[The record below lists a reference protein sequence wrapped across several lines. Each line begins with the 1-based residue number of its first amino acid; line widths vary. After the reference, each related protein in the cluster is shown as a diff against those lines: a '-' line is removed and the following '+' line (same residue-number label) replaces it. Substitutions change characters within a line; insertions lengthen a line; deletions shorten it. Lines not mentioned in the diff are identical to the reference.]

1 MTTDRY
7 RRVRSL
13 HHHCVRHVDRVRLLG
28 VLLASAGILA
38 GCSGVKKASA
48 AQPRVIKQGD
58 VPPRQS
64 VVDIP
69 AQPYRAVGVSAGGR
83 ITGTIDFDGPIPRD
97 SVIQLAADQMG
108 CGQSITDA
116 RVEHSGPRIGGAV
129 VWLTDI
135 RAGKPLAVE
144 RRFELSNKDCILT
157 PRIQAVITS
166 GTLNVA
172 SEDAALHRNRII
184 NVATGETEGI
194 APFNDNGEVVPFD
207 RLLSKPAQLEVVCDF
222 HAWQRAWILVFDH
235 PYFALS
241 ARSGDFS
248 IADIPAGTYR
258 VKAWHP
264 VLGIAEQ
271 TVTIAAGQDAKLA
284 LKLVQPAATPIPV
297 PAPVTA
303 PAPTG

>member
-1 MTTDRY
+1 M
-7 RRVRSL
+7 
-13 HHHCVRHVDRVRLLG
+13 G
-28 VLLASAGILA
+28 FLLAFIGIPG
-38 GCSGVKKASA
+38 GCSGEKKASA

-58 VPPRQS
+58 VPPRRS
-64 VVDIP
+64 VVDVP
-69 AQPYRAVGVSAGGR
+69 AQPYRAVAVSSGGS
-83 ITGTIDFDGPIPRD
+83 ITGTIDFDGPLPRD

-108 CGQSITDA
+108 CGQSITDTG
-116 RVEHSGPRIGGAV
+116 VEHSGPRIGGAV

-144 RRFELSNKDCILT
+144 RRFEISNEDCIFI
-157 PRIQAVITS
+157 PRIQAVVTS

-184 NVATGETEGI
+184 NVATGETEAI

-207 RLLSKPAQLEVVCDF
+207 RLLSKPAQFEVVCDL
-222 HAWQRAWILVFDH
+222 HPWQRAWILVFDH
-235 PYFALS
+235 PYYALS
-241 ARSGDFS
+241 AKSGDFR

-258 VKAWHP
+258 LKAWHP

-271 TVTIAAGQDAKLA
+271 TVSIAAGQDAKLA
-284 LKLVQPAATPIPV
+284 LKLAQPIQE
-297 PAPVTA
+297 PALKPA